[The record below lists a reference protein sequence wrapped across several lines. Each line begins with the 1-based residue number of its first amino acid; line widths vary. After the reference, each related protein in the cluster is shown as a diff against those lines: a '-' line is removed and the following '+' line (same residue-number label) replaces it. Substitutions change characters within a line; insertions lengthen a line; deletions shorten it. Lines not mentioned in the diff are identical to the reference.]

1 MWIVHSTLYFGHKQT
16 LCLPN
21 KYLKKERFC
30 ISDSFTTR
38 STLNS
43 FSTKW
48 SKSKYICIVN
58 FEKIRRE
65 TLIISN
71 FLIFIYSRVG
81 VLRYTFFS
89 LPLWLKNLSIEILDI
104 INKYW
109 QKSSRTTSYDHFRLF
124 SLFKTYWGRRNS
136 ALKCALTSFLTN
148 QSSTVP

>member
-65 TLIISN
+65 TLMISN
-71 FLIFIYSRVG
+71 FLIYISD
-81 VLRYTFFS
+81 S
-89 LPLWLKNLSIEILDI
+89 AKKNNTIFVNQIDSIDNQIRCKWCLIFVSFHPHFYFADTRIMLTRIL
-104 INKYW
+104 Y
-109 QKSSRTTSYDHFRLF
+109 
-124 SLFKTYWGRRNS
+124 NS
-136 ALKCALTSFLTN
+136 TSFLIL
-148 QSSTVP
+148 SSPSTG